1 MRRKAGIAMVAVA
14 MAIGF
19 ADLPGLGV
27 TRAQAQMD
35 WLTPGLE
42 AQRHANIRRAQ
53 QRRQQ
58 GSVARPATIGPN
70 PARME
75 MFRRQLEPE
84 YYRRVQRDGK
94 AAADEWLRR
103 TAWRIG
109 QEEGR
114 RARQEFEANRKQ
126 AAGPPGRARPSAG
139 APEASSAKPAP
150 APPIPPPVRQGLR

>member
-1 MRRKAGIAMVAVA
+1 MRRKVEIAVLAAA
-14 MAIGF
+14 MTIGL

-27 TRAQAQMD
+27 TPAQAQMD

-58 GSVARPATIGPN
+58 GSAAVRPN

-103 TAWRIG
+103 TAWR
-109 QEEGR
+109 
-114 RARQEFEANRKQ
+114 
-126 AAGPPGRARPSAG
+126 
-139 APEASSAKPAP
+139 SSSSGEKS
-150 APPIPPPVRQGLR
+150 